1 MICHCRY
8 LTPSSESK
16 PFKIVIS
23 SKRGYFDALSVSKD
37 VKFGYETTFD
47 VHPIEVRGTN
57 DLKALPEDER
67 NCKFSDEVTRKDS
80 MFQTYSQ
87 SSCEFECRVNKAR
100 EECQCTPWNFP
111 TPPSIKESVICDL
124 YGNYCFHNKM
134 RDVDVIKNCT
144 NGTCLSDCND
154 IRFRINAR

>member
-1 MICHCRY
+1 MICYCRY

-57 DLKALPEDER
+57 DLK
-67 NCKFSDEVTRKDS
+67 EVPSWKGSYLATRRS
-80 MFQTYSQ
+80 
-87 SSCEFECRVNKAR
+87 
-100 EECQCTPWNFP
+100 
-111 TPPSIKESVICDL
+111 
-124 YGNYCFHNKM
+124 
-134 RDVDVIKNCT
+134 
-144 NGTCLSDCND
+144 
-154 IRFRINAR
+154 